1 MGEKYDVFRPNREVS
16 DSFKLRPDG
25 YADFV
30 EYHFKHLSPDEPTV
44 EVTRVHVPGIRRAEV
59 DKAVAVDVD
68 QMAKSSGE
76 AFVKK
81 GSNYLS
87 ETFDIIVDVMVAPAV
102 AQAAEIEALMKR
114 KDYPAP

>member
-1 MGEKYDVFRPNREVS
+1 MSEKYDVFRPNCEVS

-30 EYHFKHLSPDEPTV
+30 EYHFKHLSPDGPTV

-59 DKAVAVDVD
+59 DKAVAVYVD

-76 AFVKK
+76 AFARRDPTICPRP
-81 GSNYLS
+81 STSLS
-87 ETFDIIVDVMVAPAV
+87 TARASPSWLHL
-102 AQAAEIEALMKR
+102 QLLR
-114 KDYPAP
+114 RPRSRR